1 MAVVDSRLR
10 VHGIT
15 GLRVADASIMPNIT
29 GGNTS
34 APAMMIGERAAE
46 FVMQDSKST
55 RQIPLRNCVALPAA
69 LRLGQNEDARKRK
82 CAQ

>member
-1 MAVVDSRLR
+1 LR

-46 FVMQDSKST
+46 FDSKSSAANSN
-55 RQIPLRNCVALPAA
+55 PKLRSVAGGAYV
-69 LRLGQNEDARKRK
+69 
-82 CAQ
+82 

>member
-46 FVMQDSKST
+46 FVMQDSKSHAADST
-55 RQIPLRNCVALPAA
+55 PKLRSVAGGAYA
-69 LRLGQNEDARKRK
+69 
-82 CAQ
+82 